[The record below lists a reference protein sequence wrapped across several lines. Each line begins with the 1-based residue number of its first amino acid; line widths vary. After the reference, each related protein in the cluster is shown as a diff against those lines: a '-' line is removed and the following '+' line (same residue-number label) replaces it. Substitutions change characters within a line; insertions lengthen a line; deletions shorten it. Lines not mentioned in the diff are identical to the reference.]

1 MYTFSA
7 EVYILCFFH
16 SFHRSAYDF
25 QHSITC
31 GVRAEKPNI
40 FTPLRALKSFRNSA
54 VAFDPFDGILNFAD
68 WKKHEKWNFTP
79 SCGYWIFRILNECVL
94 ICGNSLRKVKF
105 VWAVHAILPYHTIHV
120 IFELNEAFER
130 GRRRTR
136 KRRKTKSRVIKRVFY
151 WWNVNDVERVDVVGS
166 RKVYVLVKMKSNPIL
181 LCMYTAKCFFYV
193 LLRFVC
199 VFVDFHTVA
208 KHFNYYSYF
217 MYEYGM

>member
-1 MYTFSA
+1 M
-7 EVYILCFFH
+7 
-16 SFHRSAYDF
+16 RSESRKT
-25 QHSITC
+25 QHIHAIACTKIVSEFRC
-31 GVRAEKPNI
+31 C
-40 FTPLRALKSFRNSA
+40 LRSLRWNSQLY
-54 VAFDPFDGILNFAD
+54 GL
-68 WKKHEKWNFTP
+68 KKHEKWNFTP